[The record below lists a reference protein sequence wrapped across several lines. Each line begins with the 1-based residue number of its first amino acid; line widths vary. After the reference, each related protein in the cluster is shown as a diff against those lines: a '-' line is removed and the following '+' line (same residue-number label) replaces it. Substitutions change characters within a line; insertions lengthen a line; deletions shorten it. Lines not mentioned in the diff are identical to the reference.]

1 MLQSGSLKGRP
12 ACVGK
17 KAALFLPQRFS
28 KPRCHVRHDVA
39 TSATVEALVSSDL
52 NWELGIRPEQ
62 YLTPQ

>member
-1 MLQSGSLKGRP
+1 MSK
-12 ACVGK
+12 K

-28 KPRCHVRHDVA
+28 KPRCHVRHDVD